1 MDNKE
6 IIKLD
11 IENLR
16 PKRQEINNEL
26 VRDMLI
32 KNNISR
38 DELETVCNKNELD
51 RMLKDISKQLG
62 KEFSF
67 RDFHNECKNNA
78 LYLYSVAPRI
88 AINSSRQSSI
98 DESTVLTVCN
108 KTTSKYG
115 VNIEKLPNDY
125 IRAHRH
131 SCKLIYKDEYKKG
144 KGEYKQND
152 CLKSFDAK
160 ISGKKD
166 GYIFAKV
173 CIGCGG
179 HQDNVF
185 DEAYHFGEWADKY
198 GEENKLY
205 IILIDTNII
214 NKFYE
219 LKEKYKNNS
228 KVYVVDHID
237 LQKLLI
243 N

>member
-1 MDNKE
+1 MENKE

-98 DESTVLTVCN
+98 DESTVLTSIVIP
-108 KTTSKYG
+108 S
-115 VNIEKLPNDY
+115 L
-125 IRAHRH
+125 
-131 SCKLIYKDEYKKG
+131 
-144 KGEYKQND
+144 
-152 CLKSFDAK
+152 F
-160 ISGKKD
+160 
-166 GYIFAKV
+166 
-173 CIGCGG
+173 
-179 HQDNVF
+179 
-185 DEAYHFGEWADKY
+185 
-198 GEENKLY
+198 
-205 IILIDTNII
+205 
-214 NKFYE
+214 
-219 LKEKYKNNS
+219 
-228 KVYVVDHID
+228 
-237 LQKLLI
+237 KLL
-243 N
+243 